1 MKALLGGDPKSR
13 PAIMEDS
20 DESYVLEHHIWD
32 DEDAE

>member
-20 DESYVLEHHIWD
+20 DESYVLEPHIWNNEETD
-32 DEDAE
+32 